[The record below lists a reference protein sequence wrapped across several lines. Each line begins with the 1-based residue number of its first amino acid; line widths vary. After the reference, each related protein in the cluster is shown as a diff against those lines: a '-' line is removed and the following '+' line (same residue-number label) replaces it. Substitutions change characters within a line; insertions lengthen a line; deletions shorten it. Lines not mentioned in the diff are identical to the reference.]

1 MMRGGVLRDRWTV
14 FRVARGCWQDTI
26 TKIAREN
33 TTVANDQGDRN
44 RVSEATHSRVMRD
57 ATGRLGHRLHI
68 EANNSV
74 YGSGLCEKLSDTIVD
89 KKFPEGRWA
98 RRQS

>member
-1 MMRGGVLRDRWTV
+1 
-14 FRVARGCWQDTI
+14 
-26 TKIAREN
+26 
-33 TTVANDQGDRN
+33 
-44 RVSEATHSRVMRD
+44 MRD
-57 ATGRLGHRLHI
+57 ATERLGHRLHI

-98 RRQS
+98 HANHEARDCLNDLNLGSYIAVSATRK

>member
-1 MMRGGVLRDRWTV
+1 MCAVSRVDRSCCLVTV
-14 FRVARGCWQDTI
+14 N
-26 TKIAREN
+26 KMAREN
-33 TTVANDQGDRN
+33 ATASSDQGDRN

-57 ATGRLGHRLHI
+57 TTGRLNHHLHI
-68 EANNSV
+68 EANNCV

-89 KKFPEGRWA
+89 RKFPEGRWA